1 MLLALAMRNEYLPGE
16 RTRVKIAA
24 TGSNAGQGVAYLK
37 DGTMVVVDHAQSKL
51 GEEVEISLRIKP
63 DGGGDDDVCKIGE

>member
-1 MLLALAMRNEYLPGE
+1 M
-16 RTRVKIAA
+16 
-24 TGSNAGQGVAYLK
+24 AYLK

-51 GEEVEISLRIKP
+51 GEEVEIEFIRLKP